1 MRCAIPL
8 RSGLE
13 ALYRLRVERAAA
25 GHCREQSVAVVVQRM
40 PKLYLIRHAH
50 PAAGWGEDA
59 DPGLDATGWQQ
70 AEAAARTVERTLDC
84 MPIYT
89 SPLRRC
95 RETARPLE
103 RLWQR
108 PAEAL
113 EPVAELPSPP
123 LPLRAARQEWLRQAM
138 RGTWCE
144 LNDLAPAGSPD
155 YIAWRQALLDSLD
168 RLPQTSVV
176 FSHFI
181 AINVAVGAA
190 LSREDVVCFWPD
202 HASITCVEAEN
213 GGLRLVDLGR
223 QADTTVLARG

>member
-1 MRCAIPL
+1 
-8 RSGLE
+8 
-13 ALYRLRVERAAA
+13 
-25 GHCREQSVAVVVQRM
+25 M
-40 PKLYLIRHAH
+40 PKLYLIRHAR
-50 PAAGWGEDA
+50 PAAGWGEEA
-59 DPGLDATGWQQ
+59 DPGLDAIGRQQ
-70 AEAAARTVERTLDC
+70 AEAAARTLARTLDC

-95 RETARPLE
+95 RETAQPLE
-103 RLWQR
+103 RLWR
-108 PAEAL
+108 RKAEAL

-123 LPLRAARQEWLRQAM
+123 LPLRTRQEWLRQAM
-138 RGTWCE
+138 RGTWRE

-155 YIAWRQALLDSLD
+155 YLAWRQALLESIH

-190 LSREDVVCFWPD
+190 LSRKDVVCFWPD
-202 HASITCVEAEN
+202 HASITCVETCN